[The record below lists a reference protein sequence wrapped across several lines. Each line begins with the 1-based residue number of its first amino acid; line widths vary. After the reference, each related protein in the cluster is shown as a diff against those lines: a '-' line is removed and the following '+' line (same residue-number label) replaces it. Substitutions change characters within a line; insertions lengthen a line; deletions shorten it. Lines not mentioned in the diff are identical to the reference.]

1 MAKVK
6 YYYDPETLSYRPIS
20 PGKRLKISNLFL
32 FLISSLLFGVVGL
45 FTLLNTDVIN
55 TPKEILQE
63 RELSNYKLQFDLLGR
78 RIEQMQSVLTN
89 IEERDND
96 IYRIYFEASPIPKE
110 QRRAGFGGV
119 NRYKDLEGYN
129 SSEMIINTTKEI
141 DILSKMLVVQS
152 NSLEE
157 IQELAERKEE
167 LLAAIPS
174 IQPVRKEDL
183 KRMASGFGWRIDPFT
198 KARKKHY
205 GMDFSA
211 IRGTPIYA
219 TGDGKVVR
227 ADNRASGYGNHIRID
242 HGFGYISLYAHMSKY
257 NVKRGQ
263 KVKRGDIIG
272 YVGNTGRSVASHL
285 HYEILKDNKK
295 INPLN
300 FYYGNLSTSEFD
312 ALLAQASQENQSF
325 D

>member
-1 MAKVK
+1 M
-6 YYYDPETLSYRPIS
+6 
-20 PGKRLKISNLFL
+20 KISNLFL

-78 RIEQMQSVLTN
+78 RIEQMQSVLAN

-119 NRYKDLEGYN
+119 NRYNDLEGYN
-129 SSEMIINTTKEI
+129 SSEMIIKTTKEI

-174 IQPVRKEDL
+174 IQPVRKENL

-285 HYEILKDNKK
+285 HYEIFKDKKK

>member
-1 MAKVK
+1 
-6 YYYDPETLSYRPIS
+6 
-20 PGKRLKISNLFL
+20 
-32 FLISSLLFGVVGL
+32 
-45 FTLLNTDVIN
+45 LNTDVIN

-78 RIEQMQSVLTN
+78 RIEQMQSVLAN
-89 IEERDND
+89 IVERDND

-119 NRYKDLEGYN
+119 NRYNDLEGYN

-152 NSLEE
+152 NSLEQ

-285 HYEILKDNKK
+285 HYEIFKDKKK

-300 FYYGNLSTSEFD
+300 FYYGNLSTSEFN